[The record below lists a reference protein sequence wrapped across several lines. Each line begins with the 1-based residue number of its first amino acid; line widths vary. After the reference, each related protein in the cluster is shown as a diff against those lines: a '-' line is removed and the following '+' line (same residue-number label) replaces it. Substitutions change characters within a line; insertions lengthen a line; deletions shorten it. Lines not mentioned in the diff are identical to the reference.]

1 MAPLMCASVSDMYGD
16 DFGLTAD
23 QLAKKQIE
31 KNKECAIKNEQY
43 QQKLYEKE
51 IGGKAH
57 FVSPNGPGGPVGP
70 GGPGGPNGP
79 AEINKSEFANR
90 MGYSNVNQ
98 TWPPNNNSMFS
109 RFQTPHREFYSEKDA
124 LQHIVKLL
132 EEGLM
137 LGKLILLVLI
147 LLFLIKL
154 LDKK

>member
-1 MAPLMCASVSDMYGD
+1 MAPLMCASVSDMYGE

-51 IGGKAH
+51 IGGKAN
-57 FVSPNGPGGPVGP
+57 FVSPNGPVGPV
-70 GGPGGPNGP
+70 GP